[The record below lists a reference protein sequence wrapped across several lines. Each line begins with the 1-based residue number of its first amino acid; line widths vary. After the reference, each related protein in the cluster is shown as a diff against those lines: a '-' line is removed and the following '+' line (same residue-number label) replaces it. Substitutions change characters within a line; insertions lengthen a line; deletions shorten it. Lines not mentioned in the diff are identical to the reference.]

1 MRPLQRMTLEAMM
14 TLRSDTF
21 RDIPDLR
28 QPDRVASS
36 LHDTLLRG
44 FAMLFFQHPSL
55 LEFQRTMQQRRGRCT
70 LETLFGVTE
79 VPSATP
85 RRAIVDGVPPELMRP
100 LLPTFCEKIRRA
112 GWARE
117 CTSPVPSGAHQG
129 DYSTRVFDGPDSC
142 HSTHGACP
150 GC

>member
-28 QPDRVASS
+28 QPDRVASR

-44 FAMLFFQHPSL
+44 FAMMCFQHPSL
-55 LEFQRTMQQRRGRCT
+55 LEFQRTMKQRRGRCT

-79 VPSATP
+79 VPSDTP

-100 LLPTFCEKIRRA
+100 LLPTFFETIRRA

-117 CTSPVPSGAHQG
+117 CKSPVPSGAHHG
-129 DYSTRVFDGPDSC
+129 DSSTRVCDGPDSC
-142 HSTHGACP
+142 HSTHVACP